1 MIRQG
6 PTAPLIP
13 PQRADL
19 PLWFALVLKRQRRA
33 NILAPAWLTPLSLQ
47 TLLELEKRAEGF
59 TPSPGL
65 PASNETAKEGGGIA
79 LSPPFLP
86 QSTATG
92 QADCLPYHWLELG
105 TMLLRE
111 ASEDVPNAE
120 QLTRLLRDLREV
132 RMAKLRAGISV
143 LEGAREVGMD
153 GVGGL
158 EVAEGRAFVGGV
170 VDGLRVVGAS
180 METERREREEE
191 GGQGY
196 DDEDDDDGMDE

>member
-1 MIRQG
+1 
-6 PTAPLIP
+6 
-13 PQRADL
+13 
-19 PLWFALVLKRQRRA
+19 
-33 NILAPAWLTPLSLQ
+33 
-47 TLLELEKRAEGF
+47 
-59 TPSPGL
+59 
-65 PASNETAKEGGGIA
+65 
-79 LSPPFLP
+79 
-86 QSTATG
+86 
-92 QADCLPYHWLELG
+92 
-105 TMLLRE
+105 MLLRE